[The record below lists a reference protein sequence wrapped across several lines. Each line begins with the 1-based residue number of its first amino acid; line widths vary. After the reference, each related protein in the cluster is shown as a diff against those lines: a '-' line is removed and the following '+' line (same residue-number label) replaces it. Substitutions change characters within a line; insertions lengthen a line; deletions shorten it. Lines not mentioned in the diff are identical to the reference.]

1 MSRFGEVLQGLLRE
15 KGWTQ
20 AEFARRCGFG
30 TSYVSQVCRG
40 VVDDPS
46 LSRCQRMAEVLGV
59 TLQDLY
65 EWSFTSE

>member
-1 MSRFGEVLQGLLRE
+1 MSRFGEVIRELLAER
-15 KGWTQ
+15 GMSQ
-20 AEFARRCGFG
+20 AEFARRTGFG

-46 LSRCQRMAEVLGV
+46 LSRCQVMADVLGV

-65 EWSFTSE
+65 DRSFK